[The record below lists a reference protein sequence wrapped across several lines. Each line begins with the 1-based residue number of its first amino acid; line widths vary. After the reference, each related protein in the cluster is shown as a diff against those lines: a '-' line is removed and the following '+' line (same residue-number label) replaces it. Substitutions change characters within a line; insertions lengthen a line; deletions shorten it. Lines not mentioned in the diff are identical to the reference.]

1 MSRWIV
7 TLRGNMETKITP
19 TYIYALVYGL
29 GLVYLLSKDITSV
42 AIFALIWGGFGLIRR
57 LIQFIWEELD

>member
-1 MSRWIV
+1 
-7 TLRGNMETKITP
+7 METKITP